1 MAKHYPKDFKEDA
14 VQYVQDHPD
23 LPVVKC
29 AENLGVNARTLHGWV
44 SLSRSRG
51 EVHRGSGNYE
61 SDQAKEIA
69 RLKRQLQDT
78 EDALHIL
85 KKAISILNN

>member
-1 MAKHYPKDFKEDA
+1 MARHYDKGFKEDA
-14 VQYVQDHPD
+14 VLYVQEHPE
-23 LPVVKC
+23 LTVVQC
-29 AENLGVNARTLHGWV
+29 ARNLGMNARTLHGWIE
-44 SLSRSRG
+44 LNRAG

-69 RLKRQLQDT
+69 RLKRRLQDT

-85 KKAISILNN
+85 KKAIGILND